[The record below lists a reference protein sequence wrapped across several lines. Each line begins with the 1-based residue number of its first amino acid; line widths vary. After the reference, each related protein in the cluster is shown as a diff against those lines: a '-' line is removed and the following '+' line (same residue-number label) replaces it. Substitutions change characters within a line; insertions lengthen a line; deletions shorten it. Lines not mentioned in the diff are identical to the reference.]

1 MAQTSIATSDNLRK
15 EQWEEMLYRD
25 TLVES
30 FFMGRFAGYSVQNLL
45 KGMPFESTP
54 NDILHIKTTLEAK
67 GKTKTREGDKITFGL
82 IPRISP
88 TTHPGVTSGQ
98 TLKGKEVSLSWYNFN
113 LELERYRQ
121 AVSAGTPIDW
131 HRAAFAMAPE
141 ARTALQNWG
150 IERLDRLSI
159 DALDVVTNSKI
170 FYKTSSGTT
179 STDTW
184 ATATAALT
192 TANGKLTPA
201 MVSFIGAWCKTGGGR
216 TRIPLRP
223 VYVAGKPYYVWVV
236 HPDVLYDW
244 KQDSTVFQ
252 AWREAQ
258 ARGDE
263 NPIFH
268 GASYI
273 WDNNVIH
280 EYENI
285 SVGTD
290 AGSGSDVP
298 YAKCHVL
305 GAQSLCWAWGERPS
319 MVEDTDDYEEELYYA
334 WRMTGKAGKPNF
346 NSQDYG
352 SVMVALARTNVAGA

>member
-1 MAQTSIATSDNLRK
+1 MANTTIATTDALRK
-15 EQWEEMLYRD
+15 EQWEEKLFRD
-25 TLVES
+25 TMVES

-45 KGMPFESTP
+45 KGMPFDSTP
-54 NDILHIKTTLEAK
+54 NDILHVVTKLESK

-98 TLKGKEVSLSWYNFN
+98 TLKGKEVALTWYNFS

-141 ARTALQNWG
+141 GRAALLNWG
-150 IERLDRLSI
+150 IEKLDVLSI
-159 DALDVVTNSKI
+159 NALDVSTYSKI
-170 FYKTSSGTT
+170 FYKTSSGVQG
-179 STDTW
+179 TDTW
-184 ATATAALT
+184 ATAKAALT
-192 TANGKLTPA
+192 AADGKLTPA

-216 TRIPLRP
+216 ARVPIRP
-223 VYVAGKPYYVWVV
+223 IYVDGKPYLVWVV

-258 ARGDE
+258 ARGND
-263 NPIFH
+263 NPIFR

-285 SVGTD
+285 TTGTD
-290 AGSGSDVP
+290 AGTGAIP

-305 GAQSLCWAWGERPS
+305 GAQALCWAWGERPS
-319 MVEDTDDYEEELYYA
+319 LVEDTEDYEEELYYA
-334 WRMTGKAGKPNF
+334 WRMTGIAGKPNF
-346 NSQDYG
+346 NSLDYG
-352 SVMVALARTNVAGA
+352 SVMVALARTNVSGT